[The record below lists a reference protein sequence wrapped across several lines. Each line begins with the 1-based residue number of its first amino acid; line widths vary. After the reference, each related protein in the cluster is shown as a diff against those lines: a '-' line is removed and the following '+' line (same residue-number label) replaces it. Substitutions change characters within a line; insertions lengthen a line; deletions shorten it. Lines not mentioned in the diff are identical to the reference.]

1 MSPSSI
7 AQVCDTTKQKVL
19 EILKSIFG
27 ALIDLAK
34 KGEWLSIDVRIGY
47 LNIDKDKKLY
57 FTNTKDQAILK

>member
-34 KGEWLSIDVRIGY
+34 KGECLCIDVRIGY